1 MDIVNNN
8 EINVSSTFYTY
19 IYILKQKKEG
29 I

>member
-8 EINVSSTFYTY
+8 EINVSSSFY
-19 IYILKQKKEG
+19 IYVYVLKQKKEG